1 MLNKTRYLIIGN
13 SVAAVNCV
21 EAIRGID
28 KTKDIT
34 IVSEEESFNYSKPLL
49 SYYLG
54 GRINEEKLPF
64 VPRDFYEKHGVNLIL
79 GKRVVGLDVS
89 KKEVTLDDNT
99 TLSYD
104 RCLLSVGG
112 VPIVPP
118 IDGFR
123 DTIEGIFSFFTLK
136 DAKGLLDYIERKE
149 IKEAVVLGGGLIG
162 LKVVE
167 GLIDRGVK
175 PTVIEITDRILAN
188 TFDKDASVILEERLS
203 QEGCKVIREDTI
215 QGIDTRE
222 GRIRGIL
229 LRNGNDLVATSLL
242 IMAVGVRPNI
252 ELVKGTPLKVDRG
265 ILVDEF
271 METNV
276 EDVYAAGDCA
286 QGIDFLHKTN
296 EVIAIW
302 PVAARQGRIAGLN
315 MCGIRREYAGLF
327 AMNSVQICDIPTIS
341 FGTTNPPEEAGYE
354 VLRCL
359 DKDSGAYK
367 KIVLKDDRVVGVI
380 LIRSIERAGVYGML
394 VREGIEVKDF
404 KDQLL
409 RDDFGLLVLPK
420 EFRKHLVGEVGLE
433 I

>member
-1 MLNKTRYLIIGN
+1 MDKIRYLIIGN

-21 EAIRGID
+21 EAIRGVD
-28 KTKDIT
+28 KMNDIT
-34 IVSEEESFNYSKPLL
+34 IVSDEEPFNYSRPLL

-54 GRINEEKLPF
+54 GRTTEEKLPF
-64 VPRDFYEKHGVNLIL
+64 VNRDFYEKHGVNLIL
-79 GKRVVGLDVS
+79 GKRAVDLNVS
-89 KKEVTLDDNT
+89 KKEVSLDDNT
-99 TLSYD
+99 LLSYD
-104 RCLLSVGG
+104 RCLISVGG
-112 VPIVPP
+112 VPIIPP
-118 IDGFR
+118 IEGFQ
-123 DTIEGIFSFFTLK
+123 DTIEGIFSFLTLK
-136 DAKGLLDYIERKE
+136 EAKDIVDYIEREE

-167 GLIDRGVK
+167 GLIERGLK

-188 TFDKDASVILEERLS
+188 TFDNDASSIIEERLA
-203 QEGCKVIREDTI
+203 QGGCKVIREDTI

-222 GRIRGIL
+222 GRITRIL
-229 LRNGNDLVATSLL
+229 LRNRNELVATSLL
-242 IMAVGVRPNI
+242 IMAAGVRPNL
-252 ELVKGTPLKVDRG
+252 ELVRGTPVKVDRG
-265 ILVDEF
+265 ILVDRF
-271 METNV
+271 MGTSV

-315 MCGIRREYAGLF
+315 MCGIQREYPGLF

-341 FGTTNPPEEAGYE
+341 FGVTNPPEKTGYE
-354 VLRCL
+354 VLRSL
-359 DKDSGAYK
+359 DKNNGSYK
-367 KIVLKDDRVVGVI
+367 KIVLKDGRVVGVI
-380 LIRSIERAGVYGML
+380 LIHCIERAGVYGML
-394 VREGIEVKDF
+394 IREGIEVQDF

-433 I
+433 V